1 MHDPVYFVWQVIAL
15 VSSMLSGALMLFF
28 YFRYQQ
34 TRCHPG
40 PVLVCI
46 FLSTTLA
53 NISRIILFTAS
64 TGITNKRLATISQV
78 ANSAISTTDR
88 TGYPFFFFWLQCF
101 LVTAA
106 TTWSLML
113 ALDLIFSLSNPF
125 LPFNADN
132 IKHHIYAWPVAVL
145 YCVVFRFAIKESN
158 GKRFL
163 HTQLFLH
170 FPAYLV
176 ISYISIALVNAWQK
190 SRRLESH
197 AHYTTRKMAKRI
209 LPYLSLFILIHL
221 VTFAVYISEVVLG
234 YETFIAEMIDQ
245 VAFLAQAFIVLFL
258 FCRDYSI
265 GFSSTCANSE
275 SQQERLDVSNKL
287 RRDIMK
293 YTSMGIMESIKQTL
307 QSDEMQREIVYSDYN
322 RIESMSIVV
331 HGAIDSV
338 VLSFR
343 DCAPKV
349 FHQLRRHFNIESSTF
364 MESFQLDTILKE
376 CGSEGKSGN
385 IFYFTANKHF
395 MVKSV
400 PKEEF
405 ETLVAILPHYHRY
418 FLSNPQS
425 RLCRYFGCHSISLPV
440 GTRRMYFVVMQ
451 NLFHRGQVHQRFD
464 LKGNCDRRQAI
475 GSSQVENY
483 IQLACDQ
490 QPIDKLMMD
499 IDFHKLSNGIRVL
512 PEQAEALQ
520 GQFCDDL
527 VFLASRGIID
537 YSILLGVQYLPP
549 DQKQTLFHME
559 HLHSLSAASLAS
571 YTASDGVVSEMEQ
584 KVYFLGIVDMLQ
596 RYNWRWKIQRW
607 ILGCLLCKDPHDVSA
622 VPPDEYGTRLTE
634 FVRSYLFDTS
644 VRGDRNQAYLS
655 RSSTRPVCSF
665 SAVKTDKEALE
676 MPFKD
681 ESFCSFDKVSS
692 LPEISEISVQSNS
705 IRYSYETVLSTSSL
719 EFGDSPTP
727 FALQRTSRCHLF

>member
-1 MHDPVYFVWQVIAL
+1 M
-15 VSSMLSGALMLFF
+15 
-28 YFRYQQ
+28 
-34 TRCHPG
+34 
-40 PVLVCI
+40 CI

-53 NISRIILFTAS
+53 NIARVILFTAS
-64 TGITNKRLATISQV
+64 TGITHKRLATISQV
-78 ANSAISTTDR
+78 AISAMTRNDR
-88 TGYPFFFFWLQCF
+88 SGYPYFFFWLQCF
-101 LVTAA
+101 LLTAA

-145 YCVVFRFAIKESN
+145 YCVLFRFSIRHSDE
-158 GKRFL
+158 KRFL

-170 FPAYLV
+170 FPAYVV

-221 VTFAVYISEVVLG
+221 LTFAVYISEVVIG
-234 YETFIAEMIDQ
+234 YETFAAEIVDQ
-245 VAFLAQAFIVLFL
+245 AAFLAQALAVLFL

-265 GFSSTCANSE
+265 GLLSKVDANAFVDA

-385 IFYFTANKHF
+385 IFYFTGA
-395 MVKSV
+395 
-400 PKEEF
+400 
-405 ETLVAILPHYHRY
+405 
-418 FLSNPQS
+418 
-425 RLCRYFGCHSISLPV
+425 RLLR
-440 GTRRMYFVVMQ
+440 
-451 NLFHRGQVHQRFD
+451 
-464 LKGNCDRRQAI
+464 
-475 GSSQVENY
+475 
-483 IQLACDQ
+483 
-490 QPIDKLMMD
+490 
-499 IDFHKLSNGIRVL
+499 
-512 PEQAEALQ
+512 
-520 GQFCDDL
+520 
-527 VFLASRGIID
+527 
-537 YSILLGVQYLPP
+537 
-549 DQKQTLFHME
+549 
-559 HLHSLSAASLAS
+559 
-571 YTASDGVVSEMEQ
+571 
-584 KVYFLGIVDMLQ
+584 
-596 RYNWRWKIQRW
+596 
-607 ILGCLLCKDPHDVSA
+607 
-622 VPPDEYGTRLTE
+622 
-634 FVRSYLFDTS
+634 
-644 VRGDRNQAYLS
+644 
-655 RSSTRPVCSF
+655 
-665 SAVKTDKEALE
+665 
-676 MPFKD
+676 
-681 ESFCSFDKVSS
+681 
-692 LPEISEISVQSNS
+692 
-705 IRYSYETVLSTSSL
+705 
-719 EFGDSPTP
+719 
-727 FALQRTSRCHLF
+727 